1 MTITLTINLPGD
13 MSRAAD
19 GVASKAFLQGVTDG
33 LETPAELSSGMTYAG
48 DKKLNVVYDE
58 GVNLGQ
64 AVGRLFGAAEVFVH
78 DRPGG
83 EE

>member
-13 MSRAAD
+13 MSRTAD
-19 GVASKAFLQGVTDG
+19 GIVSQAFLKGVTDG
-33 LETPAELSSGMTYAG
+33 LETPAESSSGMTYG
-48 DKKLNVVYDE
+48 DKELGGVYDE

-64 AVGRLFGAAEVFVH
+64 AVGRLFGAVEVYVP